1 MADDAY
7 VRIRNHPKFK
17 ELVERRGRFAIQLS
31 IVMLVIY
38 YGFIMIVAFAPDILG
53 IPVFGVITLG
63 IPIGILII
71 VVAFVLTGVY
81 VSKANTEFDDINKEI
96 LDGLK

>member
-17 ELVERRGRFAIQLS
+17 QLVEKRGRFASQLS
-31 IVMLVIY
+31 LVMLAIY
-38 YGFIMIVAFAPDILG
+38 YGFILVVAFAPGVLG

-63 IPIGILII
+63 IPLGILII
-71 VVAFVLTGVY
+71 VAAFALTGVY
-81 VSKANTEFDDINKEI
+81 VAKANTEFDDMNQEI